1 MIARGNDYH
10 SLCFV
15 KNFDV
20 QSKIHKK
27 QKENKNKRTALNFQR
42 SSLNCRRKFVKFIML
57 SNYVSK
63 SQICS

>member
-27 QKENKNKRTALNFQR
+27 QKENKNKRTAFT
-42 SSLNCRRKFVKFIML
+42 
-57 SNYVSK
+57 SK
-63 SQICS
+63 KKMQKSDLYITHQIKSISE